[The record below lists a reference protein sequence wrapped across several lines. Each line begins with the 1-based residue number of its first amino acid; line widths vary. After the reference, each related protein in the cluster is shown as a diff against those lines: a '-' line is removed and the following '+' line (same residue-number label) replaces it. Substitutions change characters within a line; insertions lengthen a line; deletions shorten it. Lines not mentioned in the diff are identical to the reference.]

1 MHYDRIEVSERID
14 LNKTRESKECD
25 IFHYWYVLY
34 KGFKFQ
40 SYFCNS
46 PHNLLMV
53 SMNLNDND
61 IVNI

>member
-1 MHYDRIEVSERID
+1 MHYDRIEVFEGID

-25 IFHYWYVLY
+25 IFHYRYVLY
-34 KGFKFQ
+34 KGVKFQ

-46 PHNLLMV
+46 RHNLVMV